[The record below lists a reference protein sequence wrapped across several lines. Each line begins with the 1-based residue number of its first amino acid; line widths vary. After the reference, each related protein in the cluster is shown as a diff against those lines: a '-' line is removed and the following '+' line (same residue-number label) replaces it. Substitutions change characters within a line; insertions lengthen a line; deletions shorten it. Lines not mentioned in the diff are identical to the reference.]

1 MSRIA
6 GSRRDVTIWTVRR
19 QTVPVLTTLAAS
31 LLSLLPYVATAPL
44 IPDFAFLVLIAWRL
58 LRPEMWLAQ
67 VALPLGL
74 FNDLVAGHPIGQSMM
89 LWTLTFLILDL
100 IDSRVGWRDYWMDW
114 LFAASLI
121 LFYTFGGWYIARLMG
136 SQTAFGVLLPQL
148 LLSVFAY
155 PLVARL
161 VVGLD
166 RWRLS
171 R

>member
-6 GSRRDVTIWTVRR
+6 GSSRDVAIWNARR
-19 QTVPVLTTLAAS
+19 QTVPILTTLAAT
-31 LLSLLPYVATAPL
+31 LLDLLPIVATSPL

-89 LWTLTFLILDL
+89 LWTMTFLILDL

-114 LFAASLI
+114 LFAGALI
-121 LFYTFGGWYIARLMG
+121 LFYVFGGWYVARLMG
-136 SQTAFGVLLPQL
+136 SQTELGVLLPQI
-148 LLSVFAY
+148 LLSIFAY